1 MDYKDGSKI
10 RFSERYG
17 AEAETIG
24 AAGGQI
30 SIGDDEISGLV
41 DSIIFQNK
49 ENGYTVLLIEGP
61 DGDPVTLAGIIPYVN
76 EGDRILARGS
86 WVNHKKYG
94 RQFEVVTY
102 EKQLPAEEGD
112 ILRYLASGAVKG
124 IGPKTAAKI
133 IEKFGTDSF
142 EVIESHPEWLADIP
156 GISPKKAQAISKNF
170 IEISGSREF
179 MMFSRD
185 FFSTATAVRVYKK
198 WGAGAV
204 ERIKSDPYSLVGE
217 FSGIGFKRADMIAAS
232 LGLPA
237 DSPSRI
243 KAGIR
248 YVLSTEAGHNG
259 HTCLPEETLI
269 NCAGELLFPEDEPQP
284 TLIRESLDS
293 LIAAGDVIPCMAD
306 GEKYVFPLNAYRAE
320 SGVAKRLTRI
330 GKKCPSFDK
339 GDIDSMIKKCEILTG
354 IKYAE
359 MQVEALRSAMENG
372 VMILTGGPGTGKTT
386 IIKGILHIFENMDQT
401 VALAAPTGRAA
412 KRMSEATSHEA
423 KTIHRLLEMEY
434 SDDDNAHFLRNENNP
449 LDAKVVI
456 IDEASMIDVF
466 LMDALVRALRA
477 GTRLI
482 LIGDSDQLPS
492 VGCGNVLEDVI
503 SSGVFRVI
511 RLTEIFRQSEESRIT
526 LNAHLINSGE
536 MPDLKAKGSDFFF
549 LSRNSDREIA
559 GTVCSLVSERLPK
572 AFGNRIAA
580 GVQVISPSRKGA
592 AGTES
597 LNETLRSLL
606 NPSSTDKAEYRS
618 KGTVFRVGDKVMQTK
633 NNYSVEWTD
642 PFENK
647 GVGVFNGDIGTIG
660 AIDAAEETVTVSF
673 DDRKCVYDYQMC
685 EELEHAYA
693 ITVHKSQG
701 SEYPIVIVPLY
712 SCPPMLRTRNM
723 IYTAITR
730 ASEMVILVGRRD
742 ILAEMIEND
751 RKRERCTM
759 LRRMLKAE
767 NRDEE

>member
-1 MDYKDGSKI
+1 MDYRDKSKI
-10 RFSERYG
+10 KFSARYG

-24 AAGGQI
+24 AAGGHT
-30 SIGDDEISGLV
+30 GDGTEETGGLV
-41 DSIIFQNK
+41 DSIIFRNN

-217 FSGIGFKRADMIAAS
+217 FSGIGFRRADMIAAS

-243 KAGIR
+243 RAGIR
-248 YVLSTEAGHNG
+248 YVLSTEAGRNG
-259 HTCLPEETLI
+259 HTCLPEDTLI
-269 NCAGELLFPEDEPQP
+269 DCAGDLLFSEDEPQP
-284 TLIRESLDS
+284 AVIKESLEE
-293 LIAAGDVIPCMAD
+293 LIGAGDVIPCLAD
-306 GEKYVFPLNAYRAE
+306 GVKYIFPLNAYRAE
-320 SGVAKRLTRI
+320 NGVAKRLTRL
-330 GKKCPSFDK
+330 GRTCASFDR
-339 GDIDSMIKKCEILTG
+339 GDVDSMIRSCEIFSG
-354 IKYAE
+354 IKYAD
-359 MQVEALRSAMENG
+359 MQREALRAAMENG
-372 VMILTGGPGTGKTT
+372 VMVLTGGPGTGKTT
-386 IIKGILHIFENMDQT
+386 ITKGILHIFENMDQS

-449 LDAKVVI
+449 LDEKVVI
-456 IDEASMIDVF
+456 IDEASMVDVF

-492 VGCGNVLEDVI
+492 VGCGNVLDDVI

-526 LNAHLINSGE
+526 LNAHLINCGK
-536 MPDLKAKGSDFFF
+536 MPDLKAKGTDFFF
-549 LSRNSDREIA
+549 LGRDGDREIA
-559 GTVCSLVSERLPK
+559 DTVSSLVSERLPK
-572 AFGNRIAA
+572 AYGRRAA
-580 GVQVISPSRKGA
+580 GAQVISPSRKGA

-597 LNETLRSLL
+597 LNVTLRSLI
-606 NPSSTDKAEYRS
+606 NPPSPDKAEYRS
-618 KGTVFRVGDKVMQTK
+618 RGIVFRVGDKVMQTK

-642 PFENK
+642 SFENK
-647 GVGVFNGDIGTIG
+647 GVGVFNGDIGTITEIDG
-660 AIDAAEETVTVSF
+660 ADESLTVAF
-673 DDRKCVYDYQMC
+673 DDRICVYDYQMC

>member
-10 RFSERYG
+10 KFSERYG

-24 AAGGQI
+24 AAGGQL
-30 SIGDDEISGLV
+30 SPGGDEIGGLV
-41 DSIIFQNK
+41 DSIIFQNR

-112 ILRYLASGAVKG
+112 MLRYLASGAVKG

-142 EVIESHPEWLADIP
+142 EVIESHPEWLSDIP

-204 ERIKSDPYSLVGE
+204 ERIKNDPYSLVGE
-217 FSGIGFKRADMIAAS
+217 FSGIGFRRADMIAAS

-248 YVLSTEAGHNG
+248 YVLSSEAGHNG

-269 NCAGELLFPEDEPQP
+269 KCAGELLFPEDEPQP
-284 TLIRESLDS
+284 SRIKGSLDA
-293 LIAAGDVIPCMAD
+293 LITSGDAVPCLAE
-306 GEKYVFPLNAYRAE
+306 GEKYIFPLNAYRAE
-320 SGVAKRLTRI
+320 SGIARRLTRLDRT
-330 GKKCPSFDK
+330 CPSFDS
-339 GDIDSMIKKCEILTG
+339 GDVESMIRKSEIFAG
-354 IKYAE
+354 IKYAD
-359 MQVEALRSAMENG
+359 MQRAALRAAMENG

-386 IIKGILHIFENMDQT
+386 VIKGILHIFENMDQS

-423 KTIHRLLEMEY
+423 RTIHRLLEMEY
-434 SDDDNAHFLRNENNP
+434 SDDDNARFVRNETNP
-449 LDAKVVI
+449 LDESVVI

-466 LMDALVRALRA
+466 LMDALVRSLRS

-482 LIGDSDQLPS
+482 LIGDPDQLPS
-492 VGCGNVLEDVI
+492 VGCGNVLDDVI
-503 SSGVFRVI
+503 SSDVFRVI

-536 MPDLKAKGSDFFF
+536 MPDLKAKGEDFFF
-549 LSRNSDREIA
+549 LGRGSDREIA
-559 GTVCSLVSERLPK
+559 DTVSSLVSERLPK
-572 AFGNRIAA
+572 AYGRRAA

-606 NPSSTDKAEYRS
+606 NPPSPGKAEHRFR
-618 KGTVFRVGDKVMQTK
+618 GTVFRVGDKVMQTK

-642 PFENK
+642 PFDNK
-647 GVGVFNGDIGTIG
+647 GVGVFNGDIGIIED
-660 AIDAAEETVTVSF
+660 IDVSSEAVTVSF

-767 NRDEE
+767 RRDEK